1 MTTLLQ
7 SLKTSE
13 NATTVKVRPAIV
25 VEVTYDEVQ
34 KSPYYS
40 SGYALR
46 FARITRIREDKSA
59 SEIDT
64 IDRVRERYE
73 AQFERKARP

>member
-1 MTTLLQ
+1 MLQ
-7 SLKTSE
+7 SRKTNE

-46 FARITRIREDKSA
+46 FARITQIREDKSA